1 MPSLFRVEVF
11 YMFASVCDWT
21 SLLLA
26 EEAVEEEAE
35 AEAQK
40 SSAVVAIVTLMR
52 SNLQKYQQEYP

>member
-1 MPSLFRVEVF
+1 MPSLFRLEMF

-26 EEAVEEEAE
+26 EEAVEEE